1 MTNIV
6 ETVVT
11 APVQLSPDAIEIIN
25 LVASPVGFF
34 VAIFILVILVFK

>member
-11 APVQLSPDAIEIIN
+11 APVQLSPDAIEILN
-25 LVASPVGFF
+25 LIGTPSFYYML
-34 VAIFILVILVFK
+34 IFIVILIAIK